1 MIPLRHELRLTLT
14 RDEKAR
20 AGFVSAL
27 RRHVLDTLARE
38 VRQDYE
44 SQVEPG
50 LTRDGL
56 EPGAEDIHRAL
67 RGRDA
72 FRFYSALRV
81 GSQDMLYQTVRPAV
95 EREQDRLVSTAE
107 RLSHKPGLG
116 TLTLHPGLAVPRSV
130 SAVDIH
136 LMPGSYDTEYREADL
151 TMGSVFENRLAISTF
166 GVFGPNLDDI
176 GQSIARFVRERH
188 PGFAPRNILDLGCTV
203 GHNTGAWK
211 DVFPA
216 ASVRGIDVAAPC
228 LRYAAARA
236 RAQGRAVDFE
246 QMNAEDLQF
255 PDHSFDVV
263 FSSMFLH
270 EVPARGIPRVLA
282 EAYRVLRPGG
292 LMLHMELPPAGQL
305 SAFDSWYLDW
315 DGHYNNEPFY
325 RAFRAMDPRRIVA
338 AAGFDP
344 RDYTQHVV
352 PSYSALGAEAWRA
365 AVAEAE
371 PGVASD
377 KTGRL
382 GSGIRWFCFGAWKQ
396 PR

>member
-1 MIPLRHELRLTLT
+1 MIPLQHELRLSLT

-20 AGFVSAL
+20 AGFVSAM

-38 VRQDYE
+38 VRKDYE
-44 SQVEPG
+44 SKVEPVLQREG
-50 LTRDGL
+50 GKPD
-56 EPGAEDIHRAL
+56 AEDIHRLL

-95 EREQDRLVSTAE
+95 ERAQDRLVSTAE
-107 RLSHKPGLG
+107 WLSHKPGLG
-116 TLTLHPGLAVPRSV
+116 TLTLHPGLAVPSSV

-136 LMPGSYDTEYREADL
+136 LMPGSYDTEYRDADL
-151 TMGSVFENRLAISTF
+151 TMGAVFENRLAISTF

-188 PGFAPRNILDLGCTV
+188 PGFEPRAILDLGCTV

-211 DVFPA
+211 DVYPDA
-216 ASVRGIDVAAPC
+216 EVRGIDVAAPC

-236 RAQGRAVDFE
+236 RSQDRAIDFE
-246 QMNAEDLQF
+246 QMNAESLQF
-255 PDHSFDVV
+255 PDNSFDVV

-270 EVPARGIPRVLA
+270 EVPAKGIPRVLA
-282 EAYRVLRPGG
+282 ESYRVLRPGG

-315 DGHYNNEPFY
+315 DGRYNNEPFY
-325 RAFRAMDPRRIVA
+325 RAFRAMDPRQIVA
-338 AAGFDP
+338 AAGFDA
-344 RDYTQHVV
+344 RDYIQHVV
-352 PSYSALGAEAWRA
+352 PSYSALGESAWRA
-365 AVAEAE
+365 AVAERALD
-371 PGVASD
+371 VDSD

-382 GSGIRWFCFGAWKQ
+382 GSGIRWFCFGAWKR